1 MIRSI
6 LLIGTS
12 VTASYFDIKTRKIP
26 NWLCFS
32 SIAIGLFLSRSF
44 TSFVW
49 HMFTLLF
56 LFALSTVRLM
66 GHGDMKLWMAISTYV
81 NFEGTMY
88 IMIIAAV
95 MMIIYAICTST
106 KSSFNVIKTFY
117 YDFIYN
123 KRICFFDQKDYPFAP
138 FLLFA
143 CITYVFWKRGCL

>member
-56 LFALSTVRLM
+56 
-66 GHGDMKLWMAISTYV
+66 
-81 NFEGTMY
+81 

>member
-56 LFALSTVRLM
+56 LFALSAFRLM

-117 YDFIYN
+117 YDFI
-123 KRICFFDQKDYPFAP
+123 
-138 FLLFA
+138 
-143 CITYVFWKRGCL
+143 

>member
-56 LFALSTVRLM
+56 LFALSAFRLM

-123 KRICFFDQKDYPFAP
+123 KRICFFDQKDYPFAS